1 MAESHKDEYDVQMDI
16 LELIWGEGFMAPG
29 GEGNVHRIV
38 DGLDLSGRTVLEI
51 GSGLGGGALV
61 LAQQY
66 GARVIGMDVEEGLV
80 ERARRYAAKK
90 GVLDQVEFRLVK
102 PGPFAVDDAS
112 VDVVYASGV
121 LIHLEDKPE
130 TLTEVYRVLKP
141 GGILAGYDWLKSPG
155 PLSDDMLEWIRIE
168 GLTFYMDTLEN
179 YAVMVADAGFER
191 IETTDASDWYRREG
205 AEEYARMRGPL
216 YEDMTRILGPE
227 QRDHFLE
234 DWRQGQVVLDKGELR
249 SGYFRGYKPATAS

>member
-1 MAESHKDEYDVQMDI
+1 MAEPHKDEYDVQMDI

-121 LIHLEDKPE
+121 LIHMADKPE
-130 TLTEVYRVLKP
+130 TLTQVYPALKP
-141 GGILAGYDWLKSPG
+141 GGVLAGYDWL
-155 PLSDDMLEWIRIE
+155 
-168 GLTFYMDTLEN
+168 
-179 YAVMVADAGFER
+179 
-191 IETTDASDWYRREG
+191 
-205 AEEYARMRGPL
+205 
-216 YEDMTRILGPE
+216 
-227 QRDHFLE
+227 
-234 DWRQGQVVLDKGELR
+234 
-249 SGYFRGYKPATAS
+249 